1 MMIPCRNL
9 LKRCALPT
17 KTHVLTWPPLNMQR
31 AVNCRRL
38 HLLSDTMF
46 PALCCSTSVITCP
59 VLQIVVPIDCLAHE
73 LDESD
78 GEDEGCSKVADS
90 LSFGM
95 ATPPPCSKER
105 AAGLAQTLLLS
116 KRAASRSIELT
127 PPYGAGPVASRLARM
142 TVACPSPADG
152 APCSPARPSPPAATS
167 YVAVTPSPPSRSAVS
182 KRFQG
187 VLRMADLF
195 AKVSDLGQD
204 SARASPAPVRC
215 VQSSLLTALLGQLSS
230 LQNGEVSTASSPHVV

>member
-1 MMIPCRNL
+1 MQL
-9 LKRCALPT
+9 LLFSDVKLLVVCDWPT
-17 KTHVLTWPPLNMQR
+17 TQ
-31 AVNCRRL
+31 C
-38 HLLSDTMF
+38 LSVF
-46 PALCCSTSVITCP
+46 TCP
-59 VLQIVVPIDCLAHE
+59 VVQIVVPIDCLAHE

-78 GEDEGCSKVADS
+78 GEDEGCNKVADS

-95 ATPPPCSKER
+95 ATPPPCSKAR

-127 PPYGAGPVASRLARM
+127 PPYSAGPVASRLARM
-142 TVACPSPADG
+142 TVACPSPADRASG
-152 APCSPARPSPPAATS
+152 SPARPSPPAATAAAAS
-167 YVAVTPSPPSRSAVS
+167 DVAVTPSPPSRSALS
-182 KRFQG
+182 KRSQG

-215 VQSSLLTALLGQLSS
+215 VQSSLLAALPGQCHP
-230 LQNGEVSTASSPHVV
+230 LQTGDASTASWPHTV